1 MSVQG
6 LNCLSS
12 AGGCLPLPFPQPHC
26 PQTCPERARLG
37 HGAAGSC
44 TPDARSFSLSA
55 RRAGTGIATTAKRS
69 FWFVFFFPEDD
80 CAAFF
85 PQHSPLHMSPLL
97 LLLFLDLKFTLV
109 VKIFFFPET
118 LFNSEHCIMLKENGF
133 F

>member
-1 MSVQG
+1 MPAPSASLLAGQALVLQPPQNAPSG
-6 LNCLSS
+6 L
-12 AGGCLPLPFPQPHC
+12 F
-26 PQTCPERARLG
+26 
-37 HGAAGSC
+37 
-44 TPDARSFSLSA
+44 
-55 RRAGTGIATTAKRS
+55 
-69 FWFVFFFPEDD
+69 FFFPEDD

-118 LFNSEHCIMLKENGF
+118 LFNSEHCITLKENGF